1 MNATPAASPDRPT
14 EVAHPTVTSDYPAAR
29 MRSAT
34 FGDLERLELLY
45 RRAREAQDHDVLTW
59 LEQGG
64 ALLIEA
70 EDGRALSALCWRENS
85 GGWQLDRIATVP
97 EMRGQ
102 GFGRW
107 LMTKVEAL
115 AIRANIP
122 HLTLEL
128 DDPDLEAYYRRMG
141 YRVERREEDTLRLR
155 KRVGGTWQTQQEGSP

>member
-1 MNATPAASPDRPT
+1 MN
-14 EVAHPTVTSDYPAAR
+14 HPPVTSDYPAAR

-34 FGDLERLELLY
+34 FSDHERLQRLFDL
-45 RRAREAQDHDVLTW
+45 ARDEPGHEVLNW

-64 ALLIEA
+64 ALLIEG
-70 EDGRALSALCWRENS
+70 EGGRAMSALCWREGD
-85 GGWQLDRIATVP
+85 GGWQLDRIATIP
-97 EMRGQ
+97 EARGL

-128 DDPDLEAYYRRMG
+128 DDPALEPYYRRMG
-141 YRVERREEDTLRLR
+141 YRALEGGGDILRLR
-155 KRVGGTWQTQQEGSP
+155 KRVGGTWQTQHEDPS